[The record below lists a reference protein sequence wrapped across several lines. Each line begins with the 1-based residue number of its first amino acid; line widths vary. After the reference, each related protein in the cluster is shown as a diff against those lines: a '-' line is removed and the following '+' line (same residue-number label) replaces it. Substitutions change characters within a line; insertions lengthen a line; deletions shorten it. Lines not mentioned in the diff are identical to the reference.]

1 MDSVWSESDI
11 AIFCK
16 INPLFRMKYKT
27 RALKVTKVVLDHAI
41 QVGEVLSQFG
51 YK

>member
-1 MDSVWSESDI
+1 MLEELKPIVKHPFSI
-11 AIFCK
+11 A
-16 INPLFRMKYKT
+16 
-27 RALKVTKVVLDHAI
+27 ALRKQLTKVVLDHAI